1 METHVVWNRRVLV
14 VVVVRLLCSGALFA
28 GNLLA
33 LGVVVVVI
41 IGGIGGRLSKRSLL
55 VKNTTPFR

>member
-1 METHVVWNRRVLV
+1 METHVVWNRRVL

-33 LGVVVVVI
+33 FGVVIVI